1 MTKPKYSNDSLLA
14 PKVAPT
20 RSWPAAYLAA
30 CWNIWLPIASR
41 PAINGPF
48 NSGEK
53 KCWNAIL

>member
-30 CWNIWLPIASR
+30 WWNILVTDRVQGRDKR
-41 PAINGPF
+41 P
-48 NSGEK
+48 
-53 KCWNAIL
+53 L